1 MKGKDRF
8 TSAEIVELRE
18 LIAKRQNATKD
29 RQSQLRSR
37 MRRVKFYGRDDWG
50 IINFKLEDLD
60 KLIETGRIKIID
72 NLLSTITT
80 GKSKKEK
87 SLINKQITAVKD
99 SNWINRIDFGKIES
113 LKDEGFYGFVSVKS
127 LLNNHSKIPAT
138 RGVYMVLRTIMDE
151 PLFLEKGSGGYF
163 KGTDPNVA
171 IKILQEK
178 WVYNT
183 PVLYIGKAGGEE
195 EDVTLRSRILKYL
208 KFGQGKSIGHNASH
222 YSTNNPIVHHKSK
235 CAKKLHT
242 SAIWERV
249 TISIKKVKYNNNK
262 NPSPLIIHS
271 KPRSESGHAKRPK
284 ESLYRTTLQK
294 IFKNH

>member
-18 LIAKRQNATKD
+18 LIAKRQNATTD

-99 SNWINRIDFGKIES
+99 SNWINRI
-113 LKDEGFYGFVSVKS
+113 
-127 LLNNHSKIPAT
+127 A
-138 RGVYMVLRTIMDE
+138 
-151 PLFLEKGSGGYF
+151 
-163 KGTDPNVA
+163 
-171 IKILQEK
+171 
-178 WVYNT
+178 
-183 PVLYIGKAGGEE
+183 
-195 EDVTLRSRILKYL
+195 
-208 KFGQGKSIGHNASH
+208 
-222 YSTNNPIVHHKSK
+222 
-235 CAKKLHT
+235 
-242 SAIWERV
+242 
-249 TISIKKVKYNNNK
+249 
-262 NPSPLIIHS
+262 
-271 KPRSESGHAKRPK
+271 
-284 ESLYRTTLQK
+284 
-294 IFKNH
+294 

>member
-37 MRRVKFYGRDDWG
+37 MRRIKFYGRDDWG

-183 PVLYIGKAGGEE
+183 PILYIGKAGGEE

-208 KFGQGKSIGHNASH
+208 KFGQGKSIGHKGGR
-222 YSTNNPIVHHKSK
+222 Y
-235 CAKKLHT
+235 
-242 SAIWERV
+242 IWQLSDAEELLFCWKALPTDEPEDV
-249 TISIKKVKYNNNK
+249 ESMMISEFKHQYA
-262 NPSPLIIHS
+262 
-271 KPRSESGHAKRPK
+271 GKRPFANLNK
-284 ESLYRTTLQK
+284 
-294 IFKNH
+294 